1 MPMCQDT
8 YDQATITRAKYPLR
22 TGMYKIREG
31 LRNLESVRATI
42 EKIAKREKD
51 RLGYRHDEVLGCC
64 LAFERSTFLK
74 NIPKNIAFDLAYTI
88 EAGVGALGGDGVSE
102 AKVAQLKASAETK
115 VKPLI
120 ATCDALHN
128 HLKSGI
134 KSEYDA
140 MKNGRSQLLDLR
152 DDAIDFVKV
161 HTP

>member
-8 YDQATITRAKYPLR
+8 YDQAKITRAKYPLR
-22 TGMYKIREG
+22 SGMYKIEEG
-31 LRNLESVRATI
+31 LNNLESVRATV

-51 RLGYRHDEVLGCC
+51 HLGYRHDEVLGCC

-74 NIPKNIAFDLAYTI
+74 KIPKNIAFVLAYNI
-88 EAGVGALGGDGVSE
+88 EAGVGALGGDDVSE
-102 AKVAQLKASAETK
+102 AKVAQLKGSAQAK

-120 ATCDALHN
+120 AACDALHN

-134 KSEYDA
+134 KTEYDA
-140 MKNGRSQLLDLR
+140 MKNGHSQLLDLL